1 MQIRLPNYNESFTF
15 GKESEGEETRG
26 QFPGLSSNSLLDK
39 HGFAVKRFIFY
50 FDQLSTLLETMKEKD
65 NNNNNN
71 FNEEGP

>member
-1 MQIRLPNYNESFTF
+1 MALQ
-15 GKESEGEETRG
+15 
-26 QFPGLSSNSLLDK
+26 
-39 HGFAVKRFIFY
+39 FAVKRFIFY